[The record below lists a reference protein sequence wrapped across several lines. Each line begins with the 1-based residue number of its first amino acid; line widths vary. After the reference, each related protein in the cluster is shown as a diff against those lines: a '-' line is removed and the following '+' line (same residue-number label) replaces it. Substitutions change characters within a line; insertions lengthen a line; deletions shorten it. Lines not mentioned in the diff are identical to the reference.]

1 MKSKRRVNWV
11 FSILLKVKLAKDQR
25 QSEEEAK
32 PTQTPMLAPPSPST
46 EQMDGQVASNDDNL
60 PANDENDMNF
70 EGKEKMSAAQAAEDD
85 TAEET
90 NNSCPL
96 FMDSLPSNFASNSG
110 LAAIASLLNDES
122 DDAENVKEAT
132 IRTSETKVK
141 SGGGKATKRRIG
153 MNRHS
158 PYRSPNAKNN
168 EKKETTLG
176 EAQLFLSMWKM

>member
-1 MKSKRRVNWV
+1 
-11 FSILLKVKLAKDQR
+11 
-25 QSEEEAK
+25 
-32 PTQTPMLAPPSPST
+32 
-46 EQMDGQVASNDDNL
+46 MDGQVASNDDHL
-60 PANDENDMNF
+60 PANDENDTNF

-96 FMDSLPSNFASNSG
+96 FMDSLPSNFASNPG
-110 LAAIASLLNDES
+110 LAAIASLLNDEL

-176 EAQLFLSMWKM
+176 EAQLFLSMWKI